1 MFTLPGVAFG
11 GIREPFPKGS
21 LDSPKRFIVRFAQS
35 CADTKR
41 DTKYQKKEIGEIDND
56 LKGENGTTAKIYIV
70 GDYAEGA
77 PKSFGD
83 S

>member
-1 MFTLPGVAFG
+1 VR
-11 GIREPFPKGS
+11 IRKE
-21 LDSPKRFIVRFAQS
+21 IQS
-35 CADTKR
+35 IK
-41 DTKYQKKEIGEIDND
+41 KKEIGEIDND

-83 S
+83 SQEPFSKGS